1 MDIELLWVF
10 LPACFAL
17 NMAFGP
23 NNLLATTNA
32 ARVGVYKAALASLGR
47 IAAFIP
53 MMAISG
59 IGLGTLLT
67 TSMWFF
73 LAIKW
78 AGAVYLAWLGVRL
91 LMSKP
96 QAVSFDKRMHQP
108 LGRLMRQEFLV
119 AAGNPKAILIFTAFL
134 PQFVVP
140 SQYALSFTLLCM
152 LFLLMEVVSVVVYAL
167 LGSNIGR
174 YLRSGR
180 AMQWFNR
187 ASGTLMLL
195 FSVGL
200 LAMKRPEAS

>member
-1 MDIELLWVF
+1 MNWEFLLVF

-32 ARVGVYKAALASLGR
+32 ARVGPFKAVIASLGR

-53 MMAISG
+53 MIAIAG

-73 LAIKW
+73 TLVKW
-78 AGAVYLAWLGVRL
+78 IGAAYLAWLGLKL
-91 LMSKP
+91 LLGAP
-96 QAVSFDKRMHQP
+96 RAVEFEDSVPRSV
-108 LGRLMRQEFLV
+108 GSLMRQEFLV

-134 PQFVVP
+134 PQFVAP
-140 SQYALSFTLLCM
+140 DHYALSFTILGT
-152 LFLLMEVVSVVVYAL
+152 LFLAMEVLAVAVYAV
-167 LGSNIGR
+167 LGSRIGK

-187 ASGTLMLL
+187 ASGSLMLL
-195 FSVGL
+195 FSLGL
-200 LAMKRPEAS
+200 LAMKRPDS